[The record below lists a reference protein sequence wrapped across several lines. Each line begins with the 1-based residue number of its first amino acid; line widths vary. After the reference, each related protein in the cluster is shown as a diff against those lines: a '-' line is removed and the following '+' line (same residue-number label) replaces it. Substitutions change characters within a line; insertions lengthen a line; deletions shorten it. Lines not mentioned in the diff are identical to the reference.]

1 MVMVHAGVSCVASL
15 AHLRSRVCWGSVA
28 MFVIALLPTLPIPHL
43 FHHGLLIITSL
54 LIPITGLYKFP
65 LVTKEG
71 PRLQGRNQL
80 GTFAIMAA
88 LQISQIAWVRSG
100 LLLQVASLNTHR
112 NSNGSLLC
120 ISAQPKTVCSLGFRP
135 YLPSK
140 TLQHYHIWRTNCIL
154 V

>member
-1 MVMVHAGVSCVASL
+1 MSL
-15 AHLRSRVCWGSVA
+15 QQPQPNSQHSRPAPQPPPTEAYCKSLWHGHLHGKVGGSDPGQYRVIQFGK
-28 MFVIALLPTLPIPHL
+28 
-43 FHHGLLIITSL
+43 
-54 LIPITGLYKFP
+54 KF
-65 LVTKEG
+65 
-71 PRLQGRNQL
+71 GRNQL